1 MGGRVNSEE
10 LKVRTK
16 KFAVQVIKFVDGLKQ
31 STSTLVLSKQ
41 IVRSSSSIG
50 ANYRAA
56 CGARS
61 KAEFIAKLQIARE
74 ESDETLYWLE
84 ILQETSGRD
93 DLNILTE
100 ECDELTAIFTAA
112 LKTARTN

>member
-1 MGGRVNSEE
+1 MNSDE
-10 LKVRTK
+10 LKGRTK
-16 KFAVQVIKFVDGLKQ
+16 KFAIQVIKFVDGLEQ

-41 IVRSSSSIG
+41 IVRSATSIG

-84 ILQETSGRD
+84 IFQETSNQ
-93 DLNILTE
+93 LNIKNLIK
-100 ECDELTAIFTAA
+100 ECDELTAILMAA
-112 LKTARTN
+112 LKTSRAHQ

>member
-1 MGGRVNSEE
+1 MNPEE
-10 LKVRTK
+10 LRQRTK
-16 KFAVQVIKFVDGLKQ
+16 KFAVQIIKHVEGLDQ
-31 STSTLVLSKQ
+31 STSAAVLSKQ
-41 IVRSSSSIG
+41 IIRSATSIG

-84 ILQETSGRD
+84 LLQEISESHNTRS
-93 DLNILTE
+93 LIK
-100 ECDELTAIFTAA
+100 ECDELTAILTAA
-112 LKTARTN
+112 LKTSRGNH

>member
-1 MGGRVNSEE
+1 MNSDE
-10 LKVRTK
+10 LKERTK
-16 KFAVQVIKFVDGLKQ
+16 RFAVQIVKFVNELKQ
-31 STSTLVLSKQ
+31 STATIVLSKQ
-41 IVRSSSSIG
+41 IVRSATSIG

-84 ILQETSGRD
+84 ILQETIGQHNII
-93 DLNILTE
+93 DLIK
-100 ECDELTAIFTAA
+100 ECDELTAILTAA
-112 LKTARTN
+112 LKTSRANQ

>member
-1 MGGRVNSEE
+1 MDSGE
-10 LKVRTK
+10 LKARTK
-16 KFAVQVIKFVDGLKQ
+16 RFAVQVIKFVDELKCT
-31 STSTLVLSKQ
+31 TSTNVLSKQ
-41 IVRSSSSIG
+41 IVRSATSIG

-84 ILQETSGRD
+84 IIQETIGLSNTA
-93 DLNILTE
+93 DLIK
-100 ECDELTAIFTAA
+100 ECDELTAILTAA
-112 LKTARTN
+112 LKTSRANQ